1 MNRNVLKDI
10 AIVLLCVAAFGGV
23 SFTIVWMVSSS
34 ATESF
39 MNAARSY
46 QAIATVVLICVGGI
60 FAYRRLQIFR
70 TFEPHLTISH
80 NIRHRFIGDS
90 YVHIDV
96 TATLR
101 NSSKVQVEIRE
112 GFFLLQQIAP
122 ETDEEIERLY
132 TEVFIDQEYEEMQWA
147 VLDRLDF
154 SWEKGELVIEPGE
167 AHPESYD
174 FVVPREVKTVRIY
187 TYFYNVRFSPGA
199 QSAEGW
205 VASTV
210 YDIVSN
216 N

>member
-1 MNRNVLKDI
+1 
-10 AIVLLCVAAFGGV
+10 
-23 SFTIVWMVSSS
+23 MVSSS

-46 QAIATVVLICVGGI
+46 QAIATVVLICVGGV

-80 NIRHRFIGDS
+80 NIRHRFIGDN
-90 YVHIDV
+90 YTHIDV

-101 NSSKVQVEIRE
+101 NSSKVQVEIRKAY
-112 GFFLLQQIAP
+112 FVMQQVSP
-122 ETDEEIERLY
+122 ELDEEIERLY
-132 TEVFIDQEYEEMQWA
+132 AEVFIYQEQQEMQWA

-154 SWEKGELVIEPGE
+154 SWERGELVVEPGE

-174 FVVPREVKTVRIY
+174 FVVPREVTTVRIY
-187 TYFYNVRFSPGA
+187 TYFYNSQFSPGA
-199 QSAEGW
+199 QFAEGW

-216 N
+216 K